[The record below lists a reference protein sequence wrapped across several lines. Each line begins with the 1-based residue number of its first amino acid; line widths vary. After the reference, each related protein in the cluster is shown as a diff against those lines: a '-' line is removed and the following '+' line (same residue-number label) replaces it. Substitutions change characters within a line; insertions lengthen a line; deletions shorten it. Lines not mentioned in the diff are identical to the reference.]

1 MKSVYSIA
9 EKAIKE
15 CLELAEQLKKANETL
30 EKIKNEVNDES
41 NRSYDD
47 FGDFCIINGKYL
59 EYLIN
64 EEDK

>member
-47 FGDFCIINGKYL
+47 FGDFCIINGRHL
-59 EYLIN
+59 EYIVN